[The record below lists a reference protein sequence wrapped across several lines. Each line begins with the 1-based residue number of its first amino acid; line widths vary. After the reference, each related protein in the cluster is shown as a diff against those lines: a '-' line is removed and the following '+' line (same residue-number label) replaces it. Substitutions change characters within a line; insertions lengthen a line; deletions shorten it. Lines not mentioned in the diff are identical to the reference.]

1 LVAKREGAI
10 FKTLKS
16 ISASQGLPLDE
27 KGVRPARLTEK
38 RVLGVAASAEKGGR
52 GGALFEKLQLISVS
66 QDSLLLS
73 GGKNKRV

>member
-1 LVAKREGAI
+1 VHFSKRAGV
-10 FKTLKS
+10 
-16 ISASQGLPLDE
+16 SQGLPLDD
-27 KGVRPARLTEK
+27 KGVRTARLTEK
-38 RVLGVAASAEKGGR
+38 RVLGVVDSAEKGGR